1 MDARLS
7 DFHKMTVIDMLRLLL
22 KNLNQGPVTLGNGT
36 NFAMKNLGY
45 SCQPNYHWKTLIKGI
60 ASIERNGSQLQEQ
73 FASNEK
79 WLQMK
84 NNGFSKNNGSH

>member
-36 NFAMKNLGY
+36 YFAMKNLGY

-73 FASNEK
+73 FASNE
-79 WLQMK
+79 
-84 NNGFSKNNGSH
+84 NGFK